1 MKITGLQHVGI
12 PVSDMERSLDFYQ
25 NVLGLELL
33 FVAEG
38 SGDDT
43 SKAVG
48 VPNAHLQFAFLRAGD
63 AIFELLHYITPTGK
77 PYSGMNCDVGAS
89 HVAFEVS
96 DIDEA
101 YKHLTAQG
109 IQFNSAPVHLDE
121 GPLAGCA
128 FAYFPDPDGIQLEI
142 FQTAEQPAYMK

>member
-12 PVSDMERSLDFYQ
+12 PVSDMDRSLEFYQ

-33 FVAEG
+33 FLTEG
-38 SGDDT
+38 SGEAT

-48 VPNAHLQFAFLRAGD
+48 VPNAHLKFAFLRAGD
-63 AIFELLHYITPTGK
+63 AIFELLQYITPTGK
-77 PYSGMNCDVGAS
+77 PYTGMNCDVGAT
-89 HVAFEVS
+89 HVAFEVE
-96 DIDEA
+96 DIEEA
-101 YKHLTAQG
+101 YQNLTAQG
-109 IQFNSAPVHLDE
+109 IQFNTSPVHLDE

-142 FQTAEQPAYMK
+142 FQAAEKPEYLK